1 MFMVA
6 RRGRDAHGSIAVRS
20 FRIQSR
26 MEPVTSV
33 LLGPPERKFRYRP
46 NFLSGATAIILGI
59 DIGCTPCNP
68 QYVGDTVALGRN
80 SCHS

>member
-1 MFMVA
+1 
-6 RRGRDAHGSIAVRS
+6 
-20 FRIQSR
+20 

-68 QYVGDTVALGRN
+68 QYVGDAVALGRN
-80 SCHS
+80 LCHS